1 MKQMKKS
8 NMRWTLLSLPLAGLL
23 MVGMGLAGTAQAGPI
38 VIAPPALP
46 TQPVGHIA
54 PQGRPDLQV
63 RVWVDARSV
72 RRNANNTYNF
82 TIRGQ
87 VKNIGSGNY
96 VSRNNQQVLF
106 LHEVGKS
113 HHITNWHFS
122 RLNRGQVKNVHVP
135 VINQPGGEFVPAY
148 ELALSFDP
156 DIYLDKNPAN
166 DDRNRRNNQA
176 TVSSRT
182 LSAAFAR
189 ASSGVVRPGVIT
201 PRPVGVRPG
210 VISGKKPDLVP
221 MVVNANRG
229 VIRVRNIGAAIA
241 GSSKLF
247 VICSIVRSGG
257 RSSPCA
263 AGLRLP
269 NYNAARN
276 TLVYPIHA
284 LRPGASQTL
293 RLFGPRSLPR
303 RLGTYGIKLFAD
315 GPRRIAESNERNNY
329 TRLDTVIR
337 KKPIINP
344 RPRGKKPDLIPVLR
358 GSNPFRLK
366 FKVKNQGR
374 VTAGASKLVIIC
386 KRIGYRGPGGGC
398 ADSPSLHRYYDTA
411 SNGLVISVPALRAGQ
426 TYIPRFRVKGLKW
439 AKGKYKFTLN
449 ADATHAV
456 AESNERNNRQSTIR
470 RR

>member
-1 MKQMKKS
+1 MKQIKKT
-8 NMRWTLLSLPLAGLL
+8 NQKWKLSFMLPLAGL
-23 MVGMGLAGTAQAGPI
+23 MAITMGVAT
-38 VIAPPALP
+38 PAL
-46 TQPVGHIA
+46 A
-54 PQGRPDLQV
+54 APDLQV
-63 RVWVDARSV
+63 RVWVDANSV
-72 RRNANNTYNF
+72 HKNANNTYNF

-87 VKNIGSGNY
+87 LKNIGNSNY

-106 LHEVGKS
+106 LHQVGRS
-113 HHITNWHFS
+113 NHITNWNFS
-122 RLNRGQVKNVHVP
+122 RLNRGKVMNVHVP
-135 VINQPGGEFVPAY
+135 VINQPGGEFVPSY

-166 DDRNRRNNQA
+166 DDHNRRNNQA
-176 TVSSRT
+176 TLSNRT

-189 ASSGVVRPGVIT
+189 ASRGVGVRPGIIT

-210 VISGKKPDLVP
+210 IINGKKPDLVP
-221 MVVNANRG
+221 VVVNANQG
-229 VIRVRNIGAAIA
+229 VIRVRNIGAAIV

-257 RSSPCA
+257 RSRPCA

-293 RLFGPRSLPR
+293 RLFGPRSFPR
-303 RLGTYGIKLFAD
+303 RPGTYGIKLFAD

-337 KKPIINP
+337 GKPITTYP
-344 RPRGKKPDLIPVLR
+344 KPRGKKPDLIPVMR
-358 GSNPFRLK
+358 GSNPFKLK

-374 VTAGASKLVIIC
+374 ATAGASKLVIIC

-411 SNGLVISVPALRAGQ
+411 SNGLVVSVPALRASR
-426 TYIPRFRVKGLKW
+426 TYTPRFSVKGLKW
-439 AKGKYKFTLN
+439 AKGKYKFTIKV
-449 ADATHAV
+449 DATRVV
-456 AESNERNNRQSTIR
+456 AESNERNNIKQMVR
-470 RR
+470 RRRR